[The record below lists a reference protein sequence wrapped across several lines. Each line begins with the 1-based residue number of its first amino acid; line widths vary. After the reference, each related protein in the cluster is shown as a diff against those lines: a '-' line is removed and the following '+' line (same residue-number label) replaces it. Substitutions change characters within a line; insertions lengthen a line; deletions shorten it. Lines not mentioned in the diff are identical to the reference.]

1 MGRLLGFLPAFA
13 CVGGMGLC
21 MWWMSRGHS
30 SSGTDQHT
38 DGSVKDPEVAELRA
52 EVARLREEAQAR
64 HEQAV

>member
-1 MGRLLGFLPAFA
+1 
-13 CVGGMGLC
+13 
-21 MWWMSRGHS
+21 MWWMSRGHG
-30 SSGTDQHT
+30 SSGADQHT

>member
-13 CVGGMGLC
+13 CFGGMGLC
-21 MWWMSRGHS
+21 MWLMSRGHG
-30 SSGTDQHT
+30 SSGADQHAN
-38 DGSVKDPEVAELRA
+38 VKDPEVAELRA

>member
-1 MGRLLGFLPAFA
+1 
-13 CVGGMGLC
+13 

-30 SSGTDQHT
+30 SSGTDQHANA
-38 DGSVKDPEVAELRA
+38 SVKDPEVAELRA